1 MVCINSIKEI
11 YVIERLNVALN
22 YRNMWLS
29 FSGMVAPKVRTGGS
43 ESSGIINGLNFVIN
57 QEKYLR
63 VFLEDG
69 DVPIDNSASEKAIRT
84 FCLGKKN
91 WMFHNTAKGASASA
105 MVYSISE
112 TAKLN
117 NLRPYYYFKYILT
130 ELPKLCDERGNIDP
144 TELDYLM
151 PWSDSLP
158 DECRKPRRS

>member
-1 MVCINSIKEI
+1 MVMFQLIIPPQRKL
-11 YVIERLNVALN
+11 YVPLP
-22 YRNMWLS
+22 W
-29 FSGMVAPKVRTGGS
+29 
-43 ESSGIINGLNFVIN
+43 
-57 QEKYLR
+57 QEKL
-63 VFLEDG
+63 
-69 DVPIDNSASEKAIRT
+69 DVPQY
-84 FCLGKKN
+84 C
-91 WMFHNTAKGASASA
+91 KGASASA